1 MITSQME
8 ISVGYPLTYYPQV
21 DNGWITDYPVH
32 LLEGW
37 VKRKHDDGDDD
48 GANANSKRVSG

>member
-1 MITSQME
+1 ME
-8 ISVGYPLTYYPQV
+8 ISVGYDMLGYLLTDYPRM
-21 DNGWITDYPVH
+21 DDGWITDYPVH

-37 VKRKHDDGDDD
+37 VKRKHDDD